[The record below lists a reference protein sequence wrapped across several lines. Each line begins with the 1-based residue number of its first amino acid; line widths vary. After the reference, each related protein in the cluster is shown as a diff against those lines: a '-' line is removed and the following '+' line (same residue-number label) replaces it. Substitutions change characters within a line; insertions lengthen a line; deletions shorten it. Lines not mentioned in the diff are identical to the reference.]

1 MTLDA
6 DIIVER
12 RRLKRRLVFWRTG
25 AIIAAV
31 ALAAILIANPQ
42 GAGSP
47 DGFAFG
53 QHIARITINGVIT
66 DSRDQQKL
74 LEKLADSENASAV
87 IVHINSPGG
96 TTAGGEM
103 LYRALRRIS
112 EKKPVVAV
120 FGTAATSAAYMA
132 GIATDFIIARGN
144 TITGSV
150 GVIFQWPDMSGLLD
164 KIGVKVEEIKSGP
177 LKATPSPYRPT
188 DEASRQASLELVM
201 EAQTWFL
208 SLVTERRKLAPDT
221 LEQVKTGRVFSG
233 RQAVGMGLVDAL
245 GDEMD
250 AREWLARNRD
260 VPQSTRIID
269 WEPESSSAYS
279 LIRVAAGAFNAVI
292 GGLFDE
298 SLVFFNEN
306 ASLAAQR
313 LDGLVSVWQLQKSQ

>member
-6 DIIVER
+6 DIVVER
-12 RRLKRRLVFWRTG
+12 RRLKRRLIFWRTG

-31 ALAAILIANPQ
+31 AFAAILFGRTQ
-42 GAGSP
+42 GTGSA
-47 DGFAFG
+47 DGFGFG
-53 QHIARITINGVIT
+53 QHIARVTINGLIT
-66 DSRDQQKL
+66 DNRDQRKL
-74 LEKLADSENASAV
+74 LEKLADSASASAV

-112 EKKPVVAV
+112 GKKPVVAV

-132 GIATDFIIARGN
+132 GIATDYIVARGN

-150 GVIFQWPDMSGLLD
+150 GVIFQWPDFSGLLD

-177 LKATPSPYRPT
+177 LKATPSPYKPT
-188 DEASRQASLELVM
+188 DEASRQASMELVM

-208 SLVTERRKLAPDT
+208 SLVTERRKLAPET

-233 RQAVGMGLVDAL
+233 RQAVSLGMVDAL

-250 AREWLARNRD
+250 ARDWLERTRGI
-260 VPQSTRIID
+260 PQSTRIVD
-269 WEPESSSAYS
+269 WEPESSSPYS
-279 LIRVAAGAFNAVI
+279 LIRIATAAFNAI
-292 GGLFDE
+292 IRGLIYESLAFFDE
-298 SLVFFNEN
+298 T
-306 ASLAAQR
+306 ASLTAQG
-313 LDGLVSVWQLQKSQ
+313 LDGLVSLWQLQKAQ

>member
-12 RRLKRRLVFWRTG
+12 RRLKRRLIFWRTG

-31 ALAAILIANPQ
+31 ALAAILFANPQ

-53 QHIARITINGVIT
+53 RHIARITINGVIT

-132 GIATDFIIARGN
+132 GIATDFIVARGN

-279 LIRVAAGAFNAVI
+279 LIRVAAGALNAVI

-298 SLVFFNEN
+298 SLAFFAEN

-313 LDGLVSVWQLQKSQ
+313 LDGLVSVWQLQKP